1 MTPNF
6 NPGPNPFGPPPV
18 LIGALGPRM
27 TEAAAEVADGVL
39 VMPFNSARHLEERT
53 VPAIERGRAK
63 GGRRPEDVEV
73 ICEAI
78 ICAGRTEEQMAAAT
92 RGVKGLLSFYGSTPS
107 YKPVLDVEGWGD
119 LQPELNRLSKQGEW
133 ATMSTLIDDD
143 VLRTIAV
150 VGTPEECGKQIVE
163 RFGGIA
169 SRVSCY
175 FPGYEIPPVD
185 LAALVDTVPAA

>member
-1 MTPNF
+1 M
-6 NPGPNPFGPPPV
+6 
-18 LIGALGPRM
+18 
-27 TEAAAEVADGVL
+27 
-39 VMPFNSARHLEERT
+39 
-53 VPAIERGRAK
+53 
-63 GGRRPEDVEV
+63 

-78 ICAGRTEEQMAAAT
+78 VCAGRTEEQMAAAT

-150 VGTPEECGKQIVE
+150 VGTPEECGQRDRRAV
-163 RFGGIA
+163 RCA
-169 SRVSCY
+169 SSSRVCCY
-175 FPGYEIPPVD
+175 FPGYEIPPAD
-185 LAALVDTVPAA
+185 LAALVDTVHAA